1 MTVSDSPQGRF
12 GITQSEQY
20 AHVRIE
26 SIITMAKKLQFPNLV
41 TRKIY
46 KTCQTRGADDD
57 VIYQNRVKRNSTV
70 LIPLDV
76 WDRWEYIRKE
86 PFESGYIVI
95 ISPAEAAEISNRSDL
110 EIGRNTLVFY
120 QTRAEWKQYPPE
132 QYGWV
137 PATSRPTQESQN
149 LGGHFVARVPGT
161 TASGEA
167 EKAIRLGYSTKELKG
182 AGIRFYE
189 YANEETIEHTKEQ
202 LQYLFYCCYD
212 VEDFL
217 QACGN
222 DKSSLKSEIAKFKQ
236 YIKAKGL
243 GDDELLKKN
252 RILDSDGH
260 LVCPFCLEKISAT
273 NFAKIMGQAEGRNVP
288 DMTVTEVNLFHIEE
302 LKAERFNH
310 RPYNLG
316 WGHHHCNVVV
326 KDSGIEPTLAWISSV
341 LKRNV
346 QLGLW
351 HE

>member
-1 MTVSDSPQGRF
+1 
-12 GITQSEQY
+12 
-20 AHVRIE
+20 
-26 SIITMAKKLQFPNLV
+26 MANKLQFPNLV

-137 PATSRPTQESQN
+137 PATSRPTQKSQN

-182 AGIRFYE
+182 AGIRFYV

-288 DMTVTEVNLFHIEE
+288 DMTVTEVNLFHI
-302 LKAERFNH
+302 
-310 RPYNLG
+310 
-316 WGHHHCNVVV
+316 
-326 KDSGIEPTLAWISSV
+326 
-341 LKRNV
+341 
-346 QLGLW
+346 
-351 HE
+351 